1 MIDDGDP
8 CPTCGEDILSGDPG
22 EVVECVVCGTRYVI
36 GGDDGDG
43 GDGDEFEGGW

>member
-36 GGDDGDG
+36 GGDGDG
-43 GDGDEFEGGW
+43 GDGDDFEGGW